1 MLGGLQKKAAEQGC
15 NCRPDCVTRDVLER
29 IESPEMRLAL
39 MELDRENG
47 VDVGDG
53 LSSADRLAGTSMPKR
68 RRRDVESDAR
78 AAQSESRGRGKG
90 RGKAEAPEAEGR
102 LMAVAAAS
110 ARRPSTMARPR
121 ARTLPA
127 SARFSSPSSKTAAV
141 A

>member
-1 MLGGLQKKAAEQGC
+1 M
-15 NCRPDCVTRDVLER
+15 TRDVLER

-68 RRRDVESDAR
+68 RRRDAESDAR
-78 AAQSESRGRGKG
+78 AAQSQGEGRGRGKG
-90 RGKAEAPEAEGR
+90 RGKAETPEAEEAAGSR
-102 LMAVAAAS
+102 RRRKRAGSGDATEAAA
-110 ARRPSTMARPR
+110 AG
-121 ARTLPA
+121 RTPLA
-127 SARFSSPSSKTAAV
+127 SARFSNPSSRIAAV